1 MSVIGSNI
9 LAGASGQGGGYNLTR
24 SLRFRGSAEAYL
36 SRTPSN
42 TATSGTTWTVS
53 YWFKVNVGSSASRR
67 CGFSAGNA
75 DATGGSIQ
83 FLVTWQGYSQDY
95 KMCIVTGQGTT
106 SITTS
111 GVFRDPS
118 AWYHVV
124 VACDTTQ
131 ATASNRWKIYVN
143 GVQQSIGADAF
154 GGSANYPTQNTTFRW
169 NASGQANLIGA
180 TDESGTKV
188 FFMDGYIAE
197 FNNIDGQALTPSSF
211 GETSATT
218 GVWQPK
224 KYAGTYGTNGF
235 YLPFT
240 DNSALTTS
248 SNVGLGKDFSGNGNY
263 WATNNISITSG
274 VTYDSMTDVP
284 TLTSAT
290 ASNFCVLNPLS
301 KGTNIS
307 ITNGNLSASY
317 GSAAWTSAFGTLGVS
332 TGKWYW
338 EATLTSAG
346 TDVGVGISTNPAG
359 SANSYIGGDVN
370 SWGYYANNGNK
381 WNNGSSSSYGATYA
395 NGDVIGIALD
405 LDAGTL
411 TFYKNNTSQGTAF
424 SSLASNTYFPALSV
438 NNSSFAANFGQ
449 RPFAYTPPSGF
460 VALNTFNLPTPTI
473 GATASTQANKY
484 FDATTYT
491 GNGSTQSITNA
502 GGFQPDFVWMK
513 IRSLAYDHTLQD
525 AIRGTTKYLNSNNT
539 AAEDNATTLLTSF
552 NSNGFSLGN
561 SGNVNQ
567 NSQTYV
573 AWQWKGANSTVSNTA
588 GSITSTVSANT
599 SSGFSIVTYTGNGA
613 VGATVGHGLGV
624 APSMI
629 ILKRRTGATASWL
642 VWHRSLSNLN
652 NNYLLLDSTSG
663 QLSSTNIWGTQTS
676 SVIALDTD
684 SLVNEQNAN
693 GSTFVAYCFSEVQ
706 GYSKFGSYTGNGSA
720 DGTFVYTGFR
730 PRFVLV
736 KRTDTT
742 ANWILIDTAR
752 DTYNAS
758 GLELFPNLSNAENDN
773 RPELDV
779 LSNGFKLRWTYTG
792 TNASGGNY
800 VYACFAEHPFKYSLG
815 K

>member
-9 LAGASGQGGGYNLTR
+9 LAGASGQGGAYNLTN
-24 SLRFRGSAEAYL
+24 SLRFRSSASAYL
-36 SRTPSN
+36 NRTPSN

-143 GVQQSIGADAF
+143 GVQQAIGGDAF

-197 FNNIDGQALTPSSF
+197 FNNIDGQALTSSSF
-211 GETSATT
+211 GETNAKT

-263 WATNNISITSG
+263 WTTNNISITSG

-290 ASNFCVLNPLS
+290 AANFCVMNPLAKDS
-301 KGTNIS
+301 DVTMS
-307 ITNGNLSASY
+307 NGNLQFDC
-317 GSAAWTSAFGTLGVS
+317 TSGGLGGAIATFAVS
-332 TGKWYW
+332 SGKWYW
-338 EATLTSAG
+338 EVVSTAG
-346 TDVGVGISTNPAG
+346 AG
-359 SANSYIGGDVN
+359 SSIGIAKLPLSAYDANQTGTYLYLQGGDKRL
-370 SWGYYANNGNK
+370 SPSTDSA
-381 WNNGSSSSYGATYA
+381 YGASWTT
-395 NGDVIGIALD
+395 NDVIGIALD
-405 LDAGTL
+405 MDAGTV
-411 TFYKNNTSQGTAF
+411 TFYKNNASQGTAF
-424 SSLASNTYFPALSV
+424 SSLSGEFTAWVQDGSGGSASTII
-438 NNSSFAANFGQ
+438 ANFGQ
-449 RPFAYTPPSGF
+449 RPFAYTPPTGF

-473 GATASTQANKY
+473 GATASTQAGKY
-484 FDATTYT
+484 MSNVLWT
-491 GNGSTQSITNA
+491 GNGASTIDVT
-502 GGFQPDFVWMK
+502 GVGFQPDFVWAK
-513 IRSLAYDHTLQD
+513 RRSAADGHGLFDVV
-525 AIRGTTKYLNSNNT
+525 RGTNQWLQSNT
-539 AAEDNATTLLTSF
+539 TGAETTFGGNFGLLAF
-552 NSNGFSLGN
+552 NPDGFQMG
-561 SGNVNQ
+561 SGSAVNL
-567 NSQTYV
+567 SGATYV
-573 AWQWKGANSTVSNTA
+573 AWNWKANGTGVTNTA

-599 SSGFSIVTYTGNGA
+599 TSGFSVVTYTGNGTG
-613 VGATVGHGLGV
+613 GATVGHGLGV

-629 ILKRRTGATASWL
+629 ILKRRNGTSNWTVGHSSLPSWAYYLVLNITDAQGSNNVVWNSTAPTSTVFTVGTGA
-642 VWHRSLSNLN
+642 
-652 NNYLLLDSTSG
+652 D
-663 QLSSTNIWGTQTS
+663 Q
-676 SVIALDTD
+676 
-684 SLVNEQNAN
+684 N
-693 GSTFVAYCFSEVQ
+693 GSGNTIVAYCFAEVA
-706 GYSKFGSYTGNGSA
+706 GYSKFGSYTGNGSS
-720 DGTFVYTGFR
+720 DGPFVYTGFR
-730 PRFVLV
+730 PKFFMT
-736 KRTDTT
+736 KRTNGAGDNWHIHDTT
-742 ANWILIDTAR
+742 R
-752 DTYNAS
+752 SPYNEAFAD
-758 GLELFPNLSNAENDN
+758 LRPNTSDAENTSAYPMDI
-773 RPELDV
+773 V
-779 LSNGFKLRWTYTG
+779 SNGIKWRQGGSDGNESGATYIYM
-792 TNASGGNY
+792 A
-800 VYACFAEHPFKYSLG
+800 FAENPFKYSLAR
-815 K
+815 